1 MGYWNTRGL
10 RGSSFEEMINMTNKV
25 YREKNLAIIQKV
37 PTPITPMK
45 LDKSK
50 GVITLAYFDQK
61 STIDY
66 IGAAQGIPIC
76 FDAKE
81 THQGRLPLQNVH
93 QHQVEFME
101 DFQKQGG
108 ISFLL
113 VNCKDAD
120 ECYFLPLKVLK
131 EYWTNAQ
138 NGGRKSI
145 PYTAFEEKY
154 RVYNKNVFPVHYLEA
169 INTFLLEE

>member
-76 FDAKE
+76 LMQRKHIKVDCLCKMYISIRWNLWRIFK
-81 THQGRLPLQNVH
+81 NK
-93 QHQVEFME
+93 VEYHF
-101 DFQKQGG
+101 
-108 ISFLL
+108 FL
-113 VNCKDAD
+113 
-120 ECYFLPLKVLK
+120 
-131 EYWTNAQ
+131 
-138 NGGRKSI
+138 
-145 PYTAFEEKY
+145 
-154 RVYNKNVFPVHYLEA
+154 
-169 INTFLLEE
+169 

>member
-131 EYWTNAQ
+131 EYWNNAQ
-138 NGGRKSI
+138 KGGRKSI
-145 PYTAFEEKY
+145 PYN
-154 RVYNKNVFPVHYLEA
+154 RWS
-169 INTFLLEE
+169 

>member
-66 IGAAQGIPIC
+66 IGAAQGIPSC

-81 THQGRLPLQNVH
+81 THQGRLPLQNVQ
-93 QHQVEFME
+93 QHQVTNVIF
-101 DFQKQGG
+101 
-108 ISFLL
+108 
-113 VNCKDAD
+113 C
-120 ECYFLPLKVLK
+120 PLKC
-131 EYWTNAQ
+131 
-138 NGGRKSI
+138 
-145 PYTAFEEKY
+145 
-154 RVYNKNVFPVHYLEA
+154 
-169 INTFLLEE
+169 

>member
-81 THQGRLPLQNVH
+81 TNQGRLPLLNVH

-101 DFQKQGG
+101 DF
-108 ISFLL
+108 L
-113 VNCKDAD
+113 KDAD

-154 RVYNKNVFPVHYLEA
+154 RVYNKNGFPVHYLEA

>member
-1 MGYWNTRGL
+1 
-10 RGSSFEEMINMTNKV
+10 MINMTNKV

-37 PTPITPMK
+37 PTPITLMK

-138 NGGRKSI
+138 MVEESLFL
-145 PYTAFEEKY
+145 YTAL
-154 RVYNKNVFPVHYLEA
+154 RKNTEY
-169 INTFLLEE
+169 ITKTDFLYII

>member
-93 QHQVEFME
+93 QHQVELWRIFRNR
-101 DFQKQGG
+101 
-108 ISFLL
+108 
-113 VNCKDAD
+113 V
-120 ECYFLPLKVLK
+120 
-131 EYWTNAQ
+131 EY
-138 NGGRKSI
+138 
-145 PYTAFEEKY
+145 PFC
-154 RVYNKNVFPVHYLEA
+154 L
-169 INTFLLEE
+169 